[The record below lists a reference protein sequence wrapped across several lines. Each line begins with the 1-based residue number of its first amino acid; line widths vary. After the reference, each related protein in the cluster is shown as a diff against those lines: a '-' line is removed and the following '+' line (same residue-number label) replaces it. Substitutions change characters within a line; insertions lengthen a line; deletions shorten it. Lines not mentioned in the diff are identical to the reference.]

1 MKLWKSRNLT
11 IEGRIVIFQPLA
23 VSKFIRLALVTE
35 IPTSITNLFYKTQI
49 AFVWKDEN
57 PKIKHSTLCNEYENG
72 RLKNVDDFSVV
83 VDLQF
88 SWIKR
93 LFENSFYQRKEVPLY
108 LVHRYLEKNHSNV
121 EKNRSVLCDFYKF
134 YQELLSR
141 WDKYSIS
148 KNLTHFSPVLC
159 FI

>member
-11 IEGRIVIFQPLA
+11 IEGRVVIFKPLA
-23 VSKFIRLALVTE
+23 VSKFIHLALTA
-35 IPTSITNLFYKTQI
+35 SITNLLYKTQI
-49 AFVWKDEN
+49 AFVWKDKN

-93 LFENSFYQRKEVPLY
+93 LFENSFYQWKVILLY
-108 LVHRYLEKNHSNV
+108 LVRRHLGENHSNL
-121 EKNRSVLCDFYKF
+121 EKNRSVLRFCRAK
-134 YQELLSR
+134 
-141 WDKYSIS
+141 
-148 KNLTHFSPVLC
+148 
-159 FI
+159 